1 VGLLCAALAA
11 TPASA
16 ATKPPS
22 KDADAIAA
30 IVRDSMQK
38 YAVRAAIVRV
48 VKDGKVVTT
57 QAFGTSMTGV
67 PATTDMYFRNGAV
80 AFAYMGTLLMQYV
93 EQGKVQLDDTIDRW
107 MPQLPE
113 SDKVTLKML
122 ANQTTGY
129 PDFETDPGWNAAF
142 NRDPFHLFTFQERLD
157 YAFSRPLEFAP
168 GTNWSYA
175 HTNFMILGHI
185 LAKIGHKPLHV
196 LLRDQVFKPMGLKHT
211 FAYNTAK
218 IPEPVLHSFSS
229 ERRAALGIA
238 PGTFFYEEST
248 FWNPVWGTP
257 MGGSEVTT
265 IADVTKT
272 AIAVGTGKLLS
283 KSSFRAMTGPNLLGF
298 GQKQANCAPSCFTQ
312 IPAYNYGLG
321 VVRSGNWILQDPLF
335 GGYAAAEA
343 YLPSHKIAIAVA
355 TTFTPDEFDDQGDY
369 LHNSADFVWR
379 LIAAHMVPSEAPQLP
394 G

>member
-1 VGLLCAALAA
+1 
-11 TPASA
+11 
-16 ATKPPS
+16 
-22 KDADAIAA
+22 
-30 IVRDSMQK
+30 
-38 YAVRAAIVRV
+38 V

-80 AFAYMGTLLMQYV
+80 AFAYIGTLLMKYV
-93 EQGKVQLDDTIDRW
+93 DQGKVSLDDTIDHW

-113 SDKVTLKML
+113 AHKVTLKML
-122 ANQTTGY
+122 TNQTTGY
-129 PDFETDPGWNAAF
+129 PDFETDPDWLAAF
-142 NRDPFHLFTFQERLD
+142 NRDPFHIFTFKERLG
-157 YAFSRPLEFAP
+157 YAFSRPMEFAP

-175 HTNFMILGHI
+175 HTNFMILGEV
-185 LAKIGHKPLHV
+185 LSKIGHKPLQV
-196 LLRDQVFKPMGLKHT
+196 LLRDEVLRPMGLKHT
-211 FAYNTAK
+211 VAFNTSQ

-238 PGTFFYEEST
+238 PGTHFYEEST

-257 MGGSEVTT
+257 MGGSQVTT
-265 IADVTKT
+265 IADMTKT
-272 AIAVGTGKLLS
+272 AIAVGTGRLLS

-298 GQKQANCAPSCFTQ
+298 GRTQANCAPSCFPQ

-343 YLPSHKIAIAVA
+343 YLPSKKIAIAVA
-355 TTFTPDEFDDQGDY
+355 TTFTPAEFDDQGDY

-379 LIAAHMVPSEAPQLP
+379 LIAAHMAPSEAPQLP
-394 G
+394 R